1 MSGSRVAIELSREDW
16 ERICRG
22 LDERWQSE
30 EAAVEELE
38 GKEEAYGEDWGEEI
52 NACRAEQA
60 AALRLFDLVRQQAGV
75 VVSAEREAIHGLSG
89 EESVAS

>member
-1 MSGSRVAIELSREDW
+1 MSGPRVAIELSREDW

-22 LDERWQSE
+22 LDARWQSE

-52 NACRAEQA
+52 DSCRAEQA
-60 AALRLFDLVRQQAGV
+60 AAMRLFDLVRQQSGV
-75 VVSAEREAIHGLSG
+75 VVTAEREAAGGLSG
-89 EESVAS
+89 EPSLAS